1 MSTST
6 DGDAAAIRKLYADYL
21 RAVESG
27 DIAGYVRVLHPDV
40 RLLPPGADAI
50 DGAENYGRFLAP
62 VLGSATYRIEVV
74 REPIIDVLGDV
85 AYAEYDYV
93 IHLTLKN
100 PERGISEPGALTASR
115 TSARYLD
122 VLRKAADGRWSV
134 WRHAWQ
140 NKSD

>member
-1 MSTST
+1 MSESET
-6 DGDAAAIRKLYADYL
+6 AAIRKLYADYR

-40 RLLPPGADAI
+40 RLLPPGAEAI
-50 DGAENYGRFLAP
+50 VGAENYGRFLAP
-62 VLGSATYRIEVV
+62 VLGSATYRIEIV
-74 REPIIDVLGDV
+74 REPAIEVLGDV

-122 VLRKAADGRWSV
+122 VLRKSADGRWSI

-140 NKSD
+140 NKPD

>member
-1 MSTST
+1 MSTSS
-6 DGDAAAIRKLYADYL
+6 DDAGAIRALYTEYK

-27 DIAGYVRVLHPDV
+27 DLAGYVRVLHPEV

-50 DGAENYGRFLAP
+50 VGAQNYARFLEP
-62 VLGSATYRIEVV
+62 VMGSATYRIEVV
-74 REPIIDVLGDV
+74 RAPMIDVLGDV

-100 PERGISEPGALTASR
+100 PARGITEPGALTDSR

-122 VLRKAADGRWSV
+122 VLRKSADGRWSI

-140 NKSD
+140 NKTD